1 MSETQFQDYI
11 SALNEAIDRN
21 QIVLSEPDM
30 DIFYAI
36 RSTATQG
43 AGDALHGARN
53 RILISGTAKATPEEI
68 RNKYAGR
75 GF

>member
-1 MSETQFQDYI
+1 MSEVQFQDYV
-11 SALNEAIDRN
+11 SALSEAVDRG

-36 RSTATQG
+36 S
-43 AGDALHGARN
+43 GDALHGAGDH
-53 RILISGTAKATPEEI
+53 ILISGTAKVTPEEI